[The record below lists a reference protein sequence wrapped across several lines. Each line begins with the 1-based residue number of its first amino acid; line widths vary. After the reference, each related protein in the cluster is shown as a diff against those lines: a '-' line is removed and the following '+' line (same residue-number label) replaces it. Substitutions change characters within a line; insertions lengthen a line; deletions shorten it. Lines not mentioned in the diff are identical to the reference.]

1 MTNDTMNNINTEK
14 QEGLRIFSLGGFGK
28 VTQNMFVYETPRD
41 ILVIDCGI
49 GFPEK
54 TMFGIDLI
62 IPDITYLKKKKNKV
76 RGIFLTHGHE
86 DHIGALPYVL
96 PYFPNLPVFG
106 SPLTLALAREKLKEV
121 EVAANLQEAPFGKE
135 IILGDFKITL
145 LPITHSIPQAGHLF
159 IKTPF
164 GNVYHGPDFKFD
176 WTPVDKTKIG
186 VEKMVEASR
195 LGVDLMLSD
204 CLRAER
210 EGYTPSEQTLVEIF
224 EREIRKAKGRFIVT
238 TMSSNISR
246 LKTAIDASRR
256 FGRKIVL
263 VGRSVKEAVKIGRQ
277 FGYINLPPESEIKPE
292 RAKNF
297 LPQNLTLIVA
307 GSQGQVGSALDR
319 ITSGQHPHF
328 KVEKNDFVVFSS
340 DYIPGNESLIQ
351 ALIDDLIKQGAE
363 VSYMDIS
370 EDLHVSG
377 HGAQGDLAL
386 LISLVKPK
394 FLLPIGGN
402 FRQMKQ
408 YTVLAQKMGY
418 SSQSVLLPNENDVIF
433 LKDGQAKI
441 DGKMEIREVLVD
453 GLGVG
458 DVGNVV
464 LRDREILSREGLV
477 VAILALDKTK
487 KTLLMEPLLVSRG
500 FLYGQLK
507 DSREILNG
515 AQKEI
520 KNILIQNNKL
530 DWQDLKVII
539 QDSLEKL
546 FYQTTGRRPM
556 VLLVDVSL

>member
-1 MTNDTMNNINTEK
+1 MISGKEELK
-14 QEGLRIFSLGGFGK
+14 ILSLGGFGK

-41 ILVIDCGI
+41 ILVVDCGI

-54 TMFGIDLI
+54 SMFGIDLI
-62 IPDITYLKKKKNKV
+62 IPDISYLKKKKDKI

-86 DHIGALPYVL
+86 DHLGALPYVL

-106 SPLTLALAREKLKEV
+106 SPLTLALAQEKLKEA
-121 EVAANLQEAPFGKE
+121 EVVANLQEAPFGKE
-135 IILGDFKITL
+135 IFLGDFKITL
-145 LPITHSIPQAGHLF
+145 LPITHSIPQAGHLL

-195 LGVDLMLSD
+195 LGVDLLLSD

-246 LKTAIDASRR
+246 LKTAIEASRR
-256 FGRKIVL
+256 FNRRIVL

-277 FGYINLPPESEIKPE
+277 FGYISLPPENEIKPE

-297 LPQNLTLIVA
+297 PPQNLTLLVA
-307 GSQGQVGSALDR
+307 GSQAQVGSALDR
-319 ITSGQHPHF
+319 IVSGQHPHF
-328 KVEKNDFVVFSS
+328 RVEKNDFVVFSS

-386 LISLVKPK
+386 LIDLVKPK

-408 YTVLAQKMGY
+408 YSILAQKMGY
-418 SSQSVLLPNENDVIF
+418 SPKQVILPLENETIS
-433 LKDGQAKI
+433 LSGGQVRIGGKI
-441 DGKMEIREVLVD
+441 EIRNVLVD

-477 VAILALDKTK
+477 VAILAVDQEK
-487 KTLLMEPLLVSRG
+487 KTLLMDPLLVSRG
-500 FLYGQLK
+500 FLYGQLQ
-507 DSREILNG
+507 DSKEILNG
-515 AQKEI
+515 AREEI
-520 KNILIQNNKL
+520 KTILTHSGHL
-530 DWQDLKVII
+530 SWQDLKLNI
-539 QDSLEKL
+539 QDSLEKF

-556 VLLVDVSL
+556 VLLVDISL

>member
-1 MTNDTMNNINTEK
+1 
-14 QEGLRIFSLGGFGK
+14 
-28 VTQNMFVYETPRD
+28 
-41 ILVIDCGI
+41 
-49 GFPEK
+49 
-54 TMFGIDLI
+54 
-62 IPDITYLKKKKNKV
+62 
-76 RGIFLTHGHE
+76 
-86 DHIGALPYVL
+86 
-96 PYFPNLPVFG
+96 
-106 SPLTLALAREKLKEV
+106 
-121 EVAANLQEAPFGKE
+121 
-135 IILGDFKITL
+135 
-145 LPITHSIPQAGHLF
+145 
-159 IKTPF
+159 
-164 GNVYHGPDFKFD
+164 
-176 WTPVDKTKIG
+176 
-186 VEKMVEASR
+186 
-195 LGVDLMLSD
+195 
-204 CLRAER
+204 
-210 EGYTPSEQTLVEIF
+210 
-224 EREIRKAKGRFIVT
+224 
-238 TMSSNISR
+238 
-246 LKTAIDASRR
+246 
-256 FGRKIVL
+256 
-263 VGRSVKEAVKIGRQ
+263 
-277 FGYINLPPESEIKPE
+277 
-292 RAKNF
+292 
-297 LPQNLTLIVA
+297 
-307 GSQGQVGSALDR
+307 
-319 ITSGQHPHF
+319 
-328 KVEKNDFVVFSS
+328 
-340 DYIPGNESLIQ
+340 
-351 ALIDDLIKQGAE
+351 
-363 VSYMDIS
+363 MDIS

-418 SSQSVLLPNENDVIF
+418 SSQSILLPNENDVIF

-477 VAILALDKTK
+477 VAILALDKTQ

>member
-1 MTNDTMNNINTEK
+1 MDMISGKEELK
-14 QEGLRIFSLGGFGK
+14 ILSLGGFGK

-41 ILVIDCGI
+41 ILVVDCGI

-54 TMFGIDLI
+54 SMFGIDLI
-62 IPDITYLKKKKNKV
+62 IPDISYLKKKKDKI

-86 DHIGALPYVL
+86 DHLGALPYVL

-106 SPLTLALAREKLKEV
+106 SPLTLALAQEKLKEA
-121 EVAANLQEAPFGKE
+121 EVVANLQEAPFGKE
-135 IILGDFKITL
+135 IFLGDFKITL
-145 LPITHSIPQAGHLF
+145 LPITHSIPQAGHLL

-195 LGVDLMLSD
+195 LGVDLLLSD

-246 LKTAIDASRR
+246 LKTAIEASRR
-256 FGRKIVL
+256 FNRRIVL

-277 FGYINLPPESEIKPE
+277 FGYISLPPENEIKPE

-297 LPQNLTLIVA
+297 PPQNLTLLVA
-307 GSQGQVGSALDR
+307 GSQAQVGSALDR
-319 ITSGQHPHF
+319 IVSGQHPHF
-328 KVEKNDFVVFSS
+328 RVEKNDFVVFSS

-386 LISLVKPK
+386 LIDLVKPK

-408 YTVLAQKMGY
+408 YSILAQKMGY
-418 SSQSVLLPNENDVIF
+418 SPKQVILPLENETIS
-433 LKDGQAKI
+433 LSGGQVRIGGKI
-441 DGKMEIREVLVD
+441 EIRNVLVD

-477 VAILALDKTK
+477 VAILAVDQEK
-487 KTLLMEPLLVSRG
+487 KTLLMDPLLVSRG
-500 FLYGQLK
+500 FLYGQLQ
-507 DSREILNG
+507 DSKEILNG
-515 AQKEI
+515 AREEI
-520 KNILIQNNKL
+520 KTILTHSGHL
-530 DWQDLKVII
+530 SWQDLKLNI
-539 QDSLEKL
+539 QDSLEKF

-556 VLLVDVSL
+556 VLLVDISL